1 MRISICAGLV
11 LALLAG
17 HATAGTFNSIGTAGD
32 QLTSLSH
39 NGRIG
44 GGINSGGTAW
54 RWNKDIGRVLMTGF
68 LSTNGMDSW
77 GQPVAGAYSPD
88 NNVADAVAALYY
100 SNSDLVGGPVVIG
113 GYPGTAG
120 GYGQG
125 ISEAYGVS
133 DNGIAV
139 GLAYDET
146 NNPIAFQWTSAD
158 GMTRLPVNRPDTFS
172 RANGISRDGSTIF
185 GWNDQEDGYRSGVIW
200 RNGQIIDLTDDA
212 GNPIGEAEASS
223 ADGSVVVGSGYNTIN
238 GNEAWR
244 WTAATG
250 VQPIGVITGA
260 PASVRLVNANRQH
273 SRSQIGVRSERLDA
287 RRGTSPD
294 GFFFPQAYSFAVS
307 DDGKVV
313 LGASGAGFSRE
324 ATIWTPTGGMQFLS
338 SYAAAHGV
346 TIPQGWDMNSA
357 LAVSADGL
365 TIGGWGFTPSAV
377 GSFLVDLHPDRTY
390 DARLVAHGTVD
401 GNNLQSGPFAGIPAG
416 TPVTMVFRLSQDGTE
431 LQPGEDTAYPMIV
444 PTFKITAGSGTDTL
458 AASPDALVDITN
470 DFPLSDGI
478 HLFGT
483 PLTGGDTLAF
493 ELFNPG
499 GDMFDSDDL
508 SRINRTFGPEF
519 FEKIAWSVSQGFRSM
534 DIMLDSVTITDFK
547 PALSSH

>member
-1 MRISICAGLV
+1 MRTSLCASLV

-17 HATAGTFNSIGTAGD
+17 NATAATFTVVGGPGA

-39 NGRIG
+39 NGRIA
-44 GGINSGGTAW
+44 GGINGSSAW
-54 RWNKDIGRVLMTGF
+54 RWNKDIGIDPMTGF

-88 NNVADAVAALYY
+88 NDVADAVAALYY

-113 GYPGTAG
+113 GYPNTGGGT
-120 GYGQG
+120 GQG

-133 DNGIAV
+133 DNAIAV

-146 NNPIAFQWTSAD
+146 NNPIAFRWTAD
-158 GMTRLPVNRPDTFS
+158 EGMTRLPVNRPDKFS
-172 RANGISRDGSTIF
+172 RANGISRDGSTIY

-200 RNGQIIDLTDDA
+200 QNGQAIDLTDTD
-212 GNPIGEAEASS
+212 GNPIGEALAAS
-223 ADGSVVVGSGYNTIN
+223 ADGSVVVGAGYGTIN

-250 VQPIGVITGA
+250 PQPIGVLSSQ
-260 PASVRLVNANRQH
+260 PASPNKNKQIRQN
-273 SRSQIGVRSERLDA
+273 SLSQLALHSERRDV
-287 RRGTSPD
+287 RREANTD
-294 GFFFPQAYSFAVS
+294 GFFFPQAYGFAVS
-307 DDGKVV
+307 DDGKIVV
-313 LGASGAGFSRE
+313 GASGAFGRE
-324 ATIWTPTGGMQFLS
+324 ATIWTQVTGMQYLS
-338 SYAAAHGV
+338 TYAAAHGV
-346 TIPQGWDMNSA
+346 TIPTGWDLNTA
-357 LAVSADGL
+357 LALSADGL
-365 TIGGWGFTPSAV
+365 SIGGWALGPSNV
-377 GSFLVDLHPDRTY
+377 GAFIMDVRPDRTY
-390 DARLVAHGTVD
+390 DARVVAHGTVD
-401 GNNLQSGPFAGIPAG
+401 GNNLQSGPFAGVPVG
-416 TPVTMVFRLSQDGTE
+416 TPVSMVFRLSQDGTE
-431 LQPGEDTAYPMIV
+431 LEPGEDTAYPILV
-444 PTFKITAGSGTDTL
+444 PTFKITAGSATGTL
-458 AASPDALVDITN
+458 AASPNAVVELTN

-483 PLTGGDTLAF
+483 PLASGEGLSF

-534 DIMLDSVTITDFK
+534 DIVLDSVTISDFK
-547 PALSSH
+547 PAATSH